1 MITTN
6 LAKILKYAAYAA
18 KALCIMAV
26 PALAAEPAHAQALDD
41 ENLGDIIY
49 RAKLERI
56 ITYLSDS
63 SMQGRA
69 TGSKGIMEAGRY
81 ITGEFK
87 KYGLLPAGE
96 TYTDGFMAG
105 TAIGRNIAGM
115 IQSREGNDEY
125 IIVTDHYDHIGI
137 LDGKT
142 FPGADDNASGIAAL
156 LNIAEIFSA
165 MDKAGKGPGKNI
177 VFAALDAKE
186 LNMAG
191 SAHFIKNSGIPAD
204 KIICNINIDQIG
216 SVLAPPHADSNYVMV
231 LGCESF
237 RKTDLKKVLSLLNN
251 KYGTYLDID
260 HSFYGS
266 RTFYK
271 IFYRLSDQDNFTK
284 AGIPAIL
291 FTSGIHE
298 RTYKTSDTPDIISYP
313 ILKRRTELIFR
324 LIQYLSENRP

>member
-105 TAIGRNIAGM
+105 TDVMLRGM
-115 IQSREGNDEY
+115 GNGVIN
-125 IIVTDHYDHIGI
+125 IIVTAHYDHIGI

-191 SAHFIKNSGIPAD
+191 STHFIKNSGIPAD

-237 RKTDLKKVLSLLNN
+237 RKTDLKKVLSRLNN